1 MWEKIKMGIEAKVA
15 AAESPVKKKLGTGAP
30 AMADKQGAALLA
42 GEPLRGK
49 DAAQYRL
56 ADKLVLSKVRAAL
69 GLDELRWARSGA
81 AAIAPETLSFF
92 MGLGIDVCEI
102 WGMSEIAGAG
112 TINPP
117 GRAKVGT
124 VGPALPGFEM
134 KIADDGELLFR
145 GDCVM
150 PGYRGDPDKT
160 AEAIDAEG
168 WLHTGD
174 VGTIDADGYLT
185 ITDRKKELIIS
196 SAGKNM
202 SPSNIEN
209 TLKVT
214 TPLAATIVVVG
225 DARPYNVALVTPDPD
240 AAAVFAERAGV
251 TADPAVLAEHPAL
264 IAEIDKGIT
273 AGNAKLS
280 HVEQVKKFAVLP
292 EYWAPGS
299 DVLTPTL
306 KVRRKPISDRYSAEI
321 EALYRG

>member
-1 MWEKIKMGIEAKVA
+1 MPLCW
-15 AAESPVKKKLGTGAP
+15 P
-30 AMADKQGAALLA
+30 
-42 GEPLRGK
+42 EPLRGK

-56 ADKLVLSKVRAAL
+56 ADKLVLSKVRSAL
-69 GLDELRWARSGA
+69 GLDELRWSWSGA
-81 AAIAPETLSFF
+81 AAIAPETLRFF

-102 WGMSEIAGAG
+102 WGMSEVAGAG

-117 GRAKVGT
+117 GRAKGA

-134 KIADDGELLFR
+134 RIAEDGELLFR
-145 GDCVM
+145 GDCIM
-150 PGYRGDPDKT
+150 LGYRGDADKT
-160 AEAIDAEG
+160 AEAIDADG

-196 SAGKNM
+196 SAGRNM

-214 TPLAATIVVVG
+214 TPLAATIVAIG
-225 DARPYNVALVTPDPD
+225 DARPYNVALVTLDPD
-240 AAAVFAERAGV
+240 AAAVFAEKAGV
-251 TADPAVLAEHPAL
+251 SADPAVLAEHPAL

-273 AGNAKLS
+273 AGNAELS
-280 HVEQVKKFAVLP
+280 HVEQVKKFTVLP

-306 KVRRKPISDRYSAEI
+306 KVRRKPISDRYADEI
-321 EALYRG
+321 EGLYGG